1 MMKKVLFATGN
12 EAKVKRFKDK
22 LLNKGI
28 DLLSLKDLDISLSVE
43 ESGTTAVENALIK
56 ARAYHDVSN
65 MPVMAMDD
73 SLYLEKVPDE
83 LQPGLYVRR
92 VNGKS
97 LSDEEMIEHY
107 SNLVKNYGVDGK
119 IIARWVYGLA
129 IINGKKEETYTWSK
143 TNFWLVDTSSS
154 VVNPGYPLNSI
165 SKNIKLNKYFSEMTQ
180 IDQENVQEQEDDVIE
195 FIAKNV

>member
-1 MMKKVLFATGN
+1 MKKVLFATGN

-73 SLYLEKVPDE
+73 SLYLEKIPDE
-83 LQPGLYVRR
+83 LQPGLYVKR

-119 IIARWVYGLA
+119 IIARWVWTC
-129 IINGKKEETYTWSK
+129 NNKWKK
-143 TNFWLVDTSSS
+143 
-154 VVNPGYPLNSI
+154 GR
-165 SKNIKLNKYFSEMTQ
+165 NIYLE
-180 IDQENVQEQEDDVIE
+180 
-195 FIAKNV
+195 